1 MGHLGPHETRGSLST
16 PWVTMRHLGHHGHQG
31 HSDTAG
37 PTPRP
42 AGTTLL
48 NLEIALPVRPAGSER
63 AGAGAAAGA
72 GAPAAGAAGAG
83 APAAAPGPQAGDWP
97 LKAPVT
103 SV

>member
-1 MGHLGPHETRGSLST
+1 MGHLGPHETPGSLST
-16 PWVTMRHLGHHGHQG
+16 PWVTMGHHGHQG